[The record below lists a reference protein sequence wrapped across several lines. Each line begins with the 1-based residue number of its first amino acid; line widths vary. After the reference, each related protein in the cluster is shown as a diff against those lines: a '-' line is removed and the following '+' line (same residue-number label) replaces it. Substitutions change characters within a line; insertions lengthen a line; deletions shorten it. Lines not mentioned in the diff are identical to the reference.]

1 MNFILASVI
10 FFAFFMNSASPI
22 GPNLI
27 LDKSYGSYFLPSFD
41 EAMQSGY
48 LKHEGIV
55 LSPLTGSL
63 AERSGI
69 VK

>member
-1 MNFILASVI
+1 
-10 FFAFFMNSASPI
+10 
-22 GPNLI
+22 
-27 LDKSYGSYFLPSFD
+27 
-41 EAMQSGY
+41 MQSGY

-69 VK
+69 VNGDIVTKIDGKDISDIETLRAKI